1 MLPRRG
7 QGVLEPWNWLLSL
20 IALGVAV
27 YALIVAHR
35 AAHTASHAQSVS
47 SPLDQWEDEIA
58 SLTAE
63 LGQAAQQ
70 VVAQLSAKQEELQA
84 LLERA
89 EQAAI
94 ALSAPTAAVQATETV
109 AEGETPALDTIVAPE
124 KPSSAMEAVDEQIRR
139 LAAEGVSA
147 AEIALRTKLP
157 REEITLRLRRL
168 V

>member
-1 MLPRRG
+1 M
-7 QGVLEPWNWLLSL
+7 LEPWNWLLSL

-35 AAHTASHAQSVS
+35 AAHTASHAQDVS
-47 SPLDQWEDEIA
+47 LPLDQWEDEIA

-70 VVAQLSAKQEELQA
+70 AVAQLSAKQEELQA

-94 ALSAPTAAVQATETV
+94 ALSASTAAVQATETV

-124 KPSSAMEAVDEQIRR
+124 KPSSAMEAMDEQIRR
-139 LAAEGVSA
+139 LAAEGVSV
-147 AEIALRTKLP
+147 AEIARRTKLP
-157 REEITLRLRRL
+157 QEEITLRLRRL
-168 V
+168 A